1 MLYTFSESVYDSV
14 ELERYF
20 QLLTDR
26 DAVVL
31 WQNGVVLLLKYPHLF
46 TKNSVPC
53 YVMEDDI
60 RARGLKNMIPPFVN
74 LISMSE
80 FVTLTEQFSPQIA
93 L

>member
-20 QLLTDR
+20 QLLTER

-31 WQNGVVLLLKYPHLF
+31 WQDGVVLLLKYPRLF
-46 TKNSVPC
+46 ADSGAFC
-53 YVMEDDI
+53 YVLENDI
-60 RARGLKNMIPPFVN
+60 RARGLKSMVPESVKI
-74 LISMSE
+74 ISMSE
-80 FVTLTEQFSPQIA
+80 FVTLTERFFPQIA

>member
-46 TKNSVPC
+46 TKNGASC
-53 YVMEDDI
+53 YVMEADI
-60 RARGLKNMIPPFVN
+60 RARGLKNMIPSFVN

>member
-1 MLYTFSESVYDSV
+1 MLYTFSESVYDSI

-46 TKNSVPC
+46 TKNSASC

-60 RARGLKNMIPPFVN
+60 RARGLKNMIPSFVN